1 MKAKGFV
8 EGIASAFYNE
18 KFSYYSMTEAPK
30 PWMHPYN
37 AFQISFGQTLLGL
50 MGIVH
55 PQVTDKIDKKAS
67 IIAVEL
73 NVDELSKIAKML
85 PQYREPSKFPSVT
98 ADLSYLIASEV
109 PYSAFQSMVETLA
122 LPFLESY
129 ELVGIYQDPAWKK
142 QKSVTIRFVFCSQE
156 RTLESEEVQA
166 LVNRL
171 IEAGEK
177 MGAQVKDN

>member
-1 MKAKGFV
+1 MRFR
-8 EGIASAFYNE
+8 S
-18 KFSYYSMTEAPK
+18 P
-30 PWMHPYN
+30 
-37 AFQISFGQTLLGL
+37 QTLLGL

-156 RTLESEEVQA
+156 RTQRGEFRPSSIGSLKRARRWERRSKTTDAPWTEGDRA
-166 LVNRL
+166 GRAPCLIFLVL
-171 IEAGEK
+171 
-177 MGAQVKDN
+177 

>member
-1 MKAKGFV
+1 M
-8 EGIASAFYNE
+8 
-18 KFSYYSMTEAPK
+18 
-30 PWMHPYN
+30 
-37 AFQISFGQTLLGL
+37 
-50 MGIVH
+50 
-55 PQVTDKIDKKAS
+55 
-67 IIAVEL
+67 
-73 NVDELSKIAKML
+73 DELSKIAKML

-122 LPFLESY
+122 LPVLARY
-129 ELVGIYQDPAWKK
+129 EWVGIYQDPAWKK
-142 QKSVTIRFVFCSQE
+142 QKRVTIRVVFCSQE

-171 IEAGEK
+171 IEAGER

>member
-1 MKAKGFV
+1 
-8 EGIASAFYNE
+8 
-18 KFSYYSMTEAPK
+18 
-30 PWMHPYN
+30 
-37 AFQISFGQTLLGL
+37 

-55 PQVTDKIDKKAS
+55 PQVTEKIDKKAS
-67 IIAVEL
+67 IVAVEL
-73 NVDELSKIAKML
+73 NVDVLSKIAKAM
-85 PQYREPSKFPSVT
+85 PQYGEPSKFPSVT

-109 PYSAFQSMVETLA
+109 PYSAFQSMVETLE
-122 LPFLESY
+122 LPYLESY
-129 ELVGIYQDPAWKK
+129 ELVGIYQDPAWKR

-156 RTLESEEVQA
+156 RTLESEEVQT